1 MTIINPL
8 YRIYAIITLAF
19 SGLFLSSCSEDF
31 ELTEPWK
38 DIPVMYAMLNRFD
51 TAQYVRIEKAFV
63 SEDLAAAEIAKNPDS
78 LYYKSAVVTLVNKTA
93 NKSYIMTKVDASKEN
108 YIRQEGDFATTP
120 NFLYK
125 VKTKDIILRSQDD
138 IVIELDRGDGSKIVS
153 SQIKMIKDVRLYEF
167 DTLIREL
174 GFDPTLN
181 QTYTWLP
188 GSDAQV
194 FNFRL
199 NIQVEERNL
208 TDGSRIRKN
217 FSTIILSNGIE
228 KNATINGKVFY
239 DLLANNLT
247 ANPEISRSIL
257 NVSLDLKSGSKELR
271 DFLTIV
277 NANTG
282 LTASQEIPRYSN
294 ISEGFGIVYST
305 CFWIKNY
312 SVSPKTINFLRTL
325 DQTKDLNF

>member
-1 MTIINPL
+1 MTIIRSIFKFQTVIL
-8 YRIYAIITLAF
+8 IGIF
-19 SGLFLSSCSEDF
+19 SLLLSSCSEDF
-31 ELTEPWK
+31 DLTEPWK

-63 SEDLAAAEIAKNPDS
+63 SEDLSAAEIAKNPDS
-78 LYYKSAVVTLVNKTA
+78 LYYKSAKVTLVNKTA

-125 VKTKDIILRSQDD
+125 VKTKDIILRGQDD

-153 SQIKMIKDVRLYEF
+153 SQINMIKDVKLEL
-167 DTLIREL
+167 DDLIREL
-174 GFDPTLN
+174 GFNPTLN
-181 QTYTWLP
+181 QTYSWLP
-188 GSDAQV
+188 GSNAQV
-194 FNFRL
+194 FNFKL
-199 NIQVEERNL
+199 NIQVEERNS
-208 TDGSRIRKN
+208 TDGSIVKKIL
-217 FSTIILSNGIE
+217 STNILSNGIE

-239 DLLANNLT
+239 DLLSNNLI
-247 ANPEISRSIL
+247 ANPAISRSIL
-257 NVSLDLKSGSKELR
+257 DVSLELKSGSKELR
-271 DFLTIV
+271 DYLTIV

-305 CFWIKNY
+305 CFWTKSFSI
-312 SVSPKTINFLRTL
+312 SPNTINFLRTL
-325 DQTKDLNF
+325 DQTKNLNF

>member
-1 MTIINPL
+1 MTIIRSIFKFQTVIL
-8 YRIYAIITLAF
+8 IGIF
-19 SGLFLSSCSEDF
+19 SLLLSSCTEDF
-31 ELTEPWK
+31 DLTEPWK

-63 SEDLAAAEIAKNPDS
+63 SEDLSAAEIAKNPDS
-78 LYYKSAVVTLVNKTA
+78 LYYKSAKVTLVNKTA

-125 VKTKDIILRSQDD
+125 VKTKDIILRGQDD

-153 SQIKMIKDVRLYEF
+153 SQINMIKDVKLEL
-167 DTLIREL
+167 DDLIREL
-174 GFDPTLN
+174 GFNPTLN
-181 QTYTWLP
+181 QTYSWLP
-188 GSDAQV
+188 GSNAQV
-194 FNFRL
+194 FNFKL
-199 NIQVEERNL
+199 NIQVEERNS
-208 TDGSRIRKN
+208 TDGSIVKKN
-217 FSTIILSNGIE
+217 FSTNILSNGIE

-239 DLLANNLT
+239 DLLSSNLT
-247 ANPEISRSIL
+247 ANPAISRSIL
-257 NVSLDLKSGSKELR
+257 DVSLELKSGSKELR
-271 DFLTIV
+271 DYLTIV

-305 CFWIKNY
+305 CFWTKSFSI
-312 SVSPKTINFLRTL
+312 SPNTINFLRTL
-325 DQTKDLNF
+325 DQTKNLNF

>member
-1 MTIINPL
+1 MTIIRSIFKFQTVIL
-8 YRIYAIITLAF
+8 IGIF
-19 SGLFLSSCSEDF
+19 SLLLSSCTEDF
-31 ELTEPWK
+31 DLTEPWK

-63 SEDLAAAEIAKNPDS
+63 SEDLSAAEIAKNPDS
-78 LYYKSAVVTLVNKTA
+78 LYYKSAKVTLVNKTA

-108 YIRQEGDFATTP
+108 YIRQEGEFATTP

-125 VKTKDIILRSQDD
+125 VKTKDIILRGQDD

-153 SQIKMIKDVRLYEF
+153 SQIKMIKDVRLYEA
-167 DTLIREL
+167 DTFIREL

-199 NIQVEERNL
+199 NIQVEERNS
-208 TDGSRIRKN
+208 TDGSIVKKN
-217 FSTIILSNGIE
+217 FSTNILSNGIE

-239 DLLANNLT
+239 DLLSSNLT
-247 ANPEISRSIL
+247 ANPAISRSIL

-325 DQTKDLNF
+325 DQTKNLNF